1 MVRASRFRGG
11 SNATDGSAE
20 HAREQAS
27 LHVLRIASD
36 LYPDIVGGGA
46 IHAHA
51 MSRQQATAGHD
62 VTVLTSDHGDRSK
75 PRREDRAGYTVRRL
89 KEVARPVGNSIT
101 PGVVQALHR
110 RISAAD
116 VVHAHSH
123 LYFTTNVGAF
133 LARFSD
139 TPLVLTNHGLISQTA
154 PPWVNRLY
162 LPTVGRFTFNAA
174 DRVLCYTE
182 TDRRRLRDHDVTAPI
197 DVVENGI
204 DCERFTPPETERQH
218 AILFVGRLVD
228 RKGVATLVD
237 AFAEL
242 RDYHP
247 DLELRIVGDGPDR
260 ASYERRCRDHGIED
274 TVRFLGELDYDDV
287 VDQYRES
294 RVFVLPSS
302 NEGLPRTVLE
312 ALACETPVV
321 TTALP
326 QLEDVVVDAGYTVE
340 DGSTAGFVDAI
351 DDLLTDATLRE
362 RMGHVGRQRV
372 LENHAWSDT
381 VASTTDVYYE
391 LQE

>member
-1 MVRASRFRGG
+1 MVRASPSRGQ
-11 SNATDGSAE
+11 STSKE
-20 HAREQAS
+20 RSSEPPREQS
-27 LHVLRIASD
+27 LDVLRIASD
-36 LYPDIVGGGA
+36 LYPDVLGGGA

-51 MSRQQATAGHD
+51 MSRQQASDGHD

-75 PRREDRAGYTVRRL
+75 PRREERDGYTVRRL

-101 PGVVQALHR
+101 PGVVGALRR
-110 RISAAD
+110 RISDAD

-123 LYFTTNVGAF
+123 LYFTTNVGT
-133 LARFSD
+133 LLSRFSD

-154 PPWVNRLY
+154 PPWLHRVY

-182 TDRRRLRDHDVTAPI
+182 TDRRRLREEAVTAPI
-197 DVVENGI
+197 EVVENGI
-204 DCERFTPPETERQH
+204 DCERFTPPSTPREFS
-218 AILFVGRLVD
+218 ILFVGRLVD
-228 RKGVATLVD
+228 RKGVATLID
-237 AFAEL
+237 AFAAL
-242 RDYHP
+242 LDTHP
-247 DLELRIVGDGPDR
+247 GLELRIVGDGPDR
-260 ASYERRCRDHGIED
+260 AAYERRCRDHGIAD
-274 TVRFLGELDYDDV
+274 SVRFLGQLDYDDV

-326 QLEDVVVDAGYTVE
+326 QLEDVVADAGYTVE

-351 DDLLTDATLRE
+351 DRLLSDEALRE
-362 RMGHVGRQRV
+362 RMGRVGRQRV
-372 LENHAWSDT
+372 VETYAWSDT
-381 VASTTDVYYE
+381 VERTTDVYYD
-391 LQE
+391 LLS